1 MKTSPKSQPAP
12 HLFDLTE
19 LQKEA
24 HKRWSWSAK
33 ETLSTLQNLYERHKA
48 VTYPRTD
55 SKHLTSDMEGT
66 LKERIKAVDIGPYR
80 KSINALLRSGSVKPQ
95 KGVIDDKRVSD
106 HHAIIP
112 TEETPIYQNLSD
124 KEQRLYDLIV
134 NRFLAVFFGPFRYE
148 QVTAELE
155 VGG

>member
-1 MKTSPKSQPAP
+1 MKTTPKQQPAP
-12 HLFDLTE
+12 PLFDLTE

-24 HKRWSWSAK
+24 HRRWSWSAK

-80 KSINALLRSGSVKPQ
+80 KSVNVLLRSNSGEASE
-95 KGVIDDKRVSD
+95 RC
-106 HHAIIP
+106 H
-112 TEETPIYQNLSD
+112 
-124 KEQRLYDLIV
+124 
-134 NRFLAVFFGPFRYE
+134 
-148 QVTAELE
+148 
-155 VGG
+155 

>member
-24 HKRWSWSAK
+24 HRRWSWSAK

-55 SKHLTSDMEGT
+55 SKHLTSDMEST
-66 LKERIKAVDIGPYR
+66 LKERIKAVDIGPY
-80 KSINALLRSGSVKPQ
+80 P
-95 KGVIDDKRVSD
+95 
-106 HHAIIP
+106 
-112 TEETPIYQNLSD
+112 
-124 KEQRLYDLIV
+124 
-134 NRFLAVFFGPFRYE
+134 
-148 QVTAELE
+148 
-155 VGG
+155 